1 MSKKE
6 YRQRCWEFDTLKF
19 LAHKSFESN
28 IIENIKNVFLMK
40 KNLAVVPEK
49 DLKMG
54 KEKYCVVFK
63 AVNQCYKKVI

>member
-1 MSKKE
+1 
-6 YRQRCWEFDTLKF
+6 
-19 LAHKSFESN
+19 
-28 IIENIKNVFLMK
+28 MK